1 MAPSPLHGLNIVQTD
16 SASDQYTDN
25 GQDSLLANA
34 HFPDLAAQL
43 DLWSNL
49 TFQTDE
55 SPIDRTVARKPRD
68 DDQASPSLV
77 GDDDKD
83 DDVTDAE
90 GPAPLEAHVNPV
102 NPTPVS
108 NPQQSV
114 VPPHGQVPYDMGSF
128 LAGFGI
134 DPYLLPQITPQPPVP
149 VPQQAATLAQLLA
162 TYPLAAAPF
171 VPHAAQLSG
180 IAPAALS
187 NTAQSSPTSS
197 QPASEPSTHSKRTS
211 RPRKASSPSSPTNG
225 ENGES
230 PESGSV
236 VVQTM
241 AAAEDKRR
249 RNTAASARFRLKK
262 KEREAALER
271 RAQELEARVN
281 TLERE
286 CEGLRRENGWLKG
299 LVVGVTGASQGAQVV
314 PSPSPSQASSGAKRK
329 RGNDEG
335 AVNAK
340 DETKKLAVAA

>member
-16 SASDQYTDN
+16 SASDQYADN
-25 GQDSLLANA
+25 QDSLLANA

-55 SPIDRTVARKPRD
+55 SPIDRSVTRKPRD

-114 VPPHGQVPYDMGSF
+114 VPHGQVPYDTESF
-128 LAGFGI
+128 LSGFGI
-134 DPYLLPQITPQPPVP
+134 DPYLLPLPQPPVP

-162 TYPLAAAPF
+162 SYPLAAAPF
-171 VPHAAQLSG
+171 LPHAAQLPG

-187 NTAQSSPTSS
+187 KTAQSSPTSS
-197 QPASEPSTHSKRTS
+197 QSVSEAPTHPKRTS

-329 RGNDEG
+329 RGNDES